1 MEDKGIFSFST
12 CWNIKRH
19 TAGDAM
25 LREIRDLGFQRVE
38 LNYNVT
44 KEMLET
50 IEPMLER
57 GRWGS
62 PVSTTPSRMCR
73 TPIMAQIPCC

>member
-1 MEDKGIFSFST
+1 MENKGIFSFST

-57 GRWGS
+57 GRWEY
-62 PVSTTPSRMCR
+62 PVSTTHFPTSQ
-73 TPIMAQIPCC
+73 TLIMAQIPCC